1 MSNRKN
7 HRRQDKFTGR
17 TQKRRIHLPSLPPE
31 TDRRPPKRDARM
43 MLVDGIIVHITPKK
57 STGTTIRLE
66 F

>member
-17 TQKRRIHLPSLPPE
+17 TRKRHRFKNFPRGMDIWWDSPTATKH
-31 TDRRPPKRDARM
+31 TKHARVKRMR
-43 MLVDGIIVHITPKK
+43 VTFEY
-57 STGTTIRLE
+57 E